1 MPFDYQ
7 MVTFEEIIKN
17 DFLKWAQF
25 LKNLP
30 YFFITKSASTMA
42 DKKTK
47 KGVVLMGTTPFL
59 LKILFMLRRMA
70 YTPTM
75 KYKTSFF
82 DISEVV
88 FKT

>member
-47 KGVVLMGTTPFL
+47 KGVVLMGTTPFFVEDPFYAQEKGL
-59 LKILFMLRRMA
+59 YA
-70 YTPTM
+70 NH
-75 KYKTSFF
+75 
-82 DISEVV
+82 EA
-88 FKT
+88 